1 MPLAMAKAADTSA
14 IQRTRCL
21 ASGKRSAGAAKAVA
35 IIMPPPM
42 PCSERNRISWPML
55 CDSPQAIEPSAM
67 MSTDT
72 SISGLRPNMS
82 PRRPKI
88 MMEAAVASR

>member
-21 ASGKRSAGAAKAVA
+21 ASGKRSAGAANAVA
-35 IIMPPPM
+35 IIMPPPI
-42 PCSERNRISWPML
+42 PCKVRNTISWVMD
-55 CDSPQAIEPSAM
+55 CASPQAMDPSAM
-67 MSTDT
+67 ISTET

-88 MMEAAVASR
+88 RMEAAVASR